1 MTSSLILWAIVL
13 IIAVI
18 AEAVTLQLV
27 TIWFAAGA
35 AAAMIAGALN
45 VPFMGQVILF
55 TVISALLLC
64 VTRPLIRKLKVKD
77 VLPTNA
83 DAEVGKIAVVTETV
97 SNEDNTGR
105 VRIGGVNW
113 RARAFDGNQFPVG
126 ANVCVEKISG
136 TTAYVSSPENAY
148 LKEVL

>member
-13 IIAVI
+13 IFAVI
-18 AEAVTLQLV
+18 AEAITLQLV

-35 AAAMIAGALN
+35 VAAMIAGASG
-45 VPFMGQVILF
+45 VPFAGQVILF
-55 TVISALLLC
+55 TVVSALLLC

-136 TTAYVSSPENAY
+136 TTAYVSSAENAY

>member
-1 MTSSLILWAIVL
+1 MTGYLILWAIVL
-13 IIAVI
+13 VACVI

-35 AAAMIAGALN
+35 AAAIIAAAMDL
-45 VPFMGQVILF
+45 PLFIQIILF
-55 TVISALLLC
+55 TVVSALLLA
-64 VTRPLIRKLKVKD
+64 VTRPLIQKIKVKN
-77 VLPTNA
+77 VLPTNI
-83 DAEVGKIAVVTETV
+83 DAEIGKIAVVTELV

-105 VRIGGVNW
+105 IRIGGVNW
-113 RARAFDGNQFPVG
+113 KARSFDGSSFPVG

-136 TTAYVSSPENAY
+136 TTVYVSAAENAY

>member
-1 MTSSLILWAIVL
+1 MTGYLILWAVVL
-13 IIAVI
+13 VASVI

-35 AAAMIAGALN
+35 IAAMIAAG
-45 VPFMGQVILF
+45 MGMPLLTQAILF

-64 VTRPLIRKLKVKD
+64 ATRPLIRKIKVKD

-83 DAEVGKIAVVTETV
+83 DGEVGKLAVVTERI

-113 RARAFDGNQFPVG
+113 KARSFDGSTFPIG
-126 ANVCVEKISG
+126 ENVCVEKISG
-136 TTAYVSSPENAY
+136 TTAYVSAAENAY

>member
-1 MTSSLILWAIVL
+1 MTSSLILWAIAL
-13 IIAVI
+13 ILAVI
-18 AEAVTLQLV
+18 AEAVTFQLV

-35 AAAMIAGALN
+35 AAAMIASALGI
-45 VPFMGQVILF
+45 PFAGQMILF

-83 DAEVGKIAVVTETV
+83 DAEIGKIAVVIETI
-97 SNEDNTGR
+97 SNENNTGR

-113 RARAFDGNQFPVG
+113 KARAFDGSQFPIG

-136 TTAYVSSPENAY
+136 TTVYVSSAENAY